1 MFLQSHGTW
10 RFRRLMFRALC
21 RPGRPALG
29 PARRRSRGP
38 EPCHLLGLAGR
49 ALQASRR
56 DRFSSSGAPT
66 LSLPSSS
73 GAPNIQCFLGS
84 ACLPC
89 SRPLQ
94 VSKIRHLPPE
104 GIGRRRHCGKQVVD
118 KYLNPFSS
126 VTDGRDSLSLPPS
139 QQSKKKTPATLG
151 LASLLLNTDH
161 LRAKAPVTGRNGAG
175 PSYPGLATRA
185 LITLRLSLCPGT
197 LNLGASRMTP
207 LLHSANSKIQI
218 FIESKLPA
226 G

>member
-10 RFRRLMFRALC
+10 RFRRLMFRARC

-126 VTDGRDSLSLPPS
+126 LTDGRDSTDLLAFPAPIPTKQKENPSDPGAGLPPPQHRPPKGKS
-139 QQSKKKTPATLG
+139 
-151 LASLLLNTDH
+151 
-161 LRAKAPVTGRNGAG
+161 
-175 PSYPGLATRA
+175 PSHWQEWGWPFLPWPGHQGSYHPQA
-185 LITLRLSLCPGT
+185 
-197 LNLGASRMTP
+197 
-207 LLHSANSKIQI
+207 
-218 FIESKLPA
+218 
-226 G
+226 

>member
-10 RFRRLMFRALC
+10 RFRRLMFRARC

-126 VTDGRDSLSLPPS
+126 LTDGRDSTDLLAFPAPIPTKQKENPSDPGAGLPPPQHRPPKGKS
-139 QQSKKKTPATLG
+139 
-151 LASLLLNTDH
+151 
-161 LRAKAPVTGRNGAG
+161 
-175 PSYPGLATRA
+175 PSHWQEWGWP
-185 LITLRLSLCPGT
+185 
-197 LNLGASRMTP
+197 
-207 LLHSANSKIQI
+207 
-218 FIESKLPA
+218 FLPWDSYHPQA
-226 G
+226 